1 MMKPNLL
8 GVDLIL
14 TVFKSELVHCLI
26 ERFHSIPRDI
36 KDKEKG
42 GHVGVPNNR

>member
-1 MMKPNLL
+1 MK
-8 GVDLIL
+8 
-14 TVFKSELVHCLI
+14 TTRSLVSHDFT

-42 GHVGVPNNR
+42 GNVGVPRRHDVK